1 MFSAMSRTMKAL
13 LGVWIAVLL
22 GAAGW
27 IAWDAWQ
34 GKQPGI
40 GGPFA
45 LTDQNGKTV
54 TADNLKGKPTL
65 IYFGYTFCPDVCP
78 TSLLLMENGDRQ
90 LGGDAAKKVNL
101 VFITVD
107 PERDTQEVIKGYVPN
122 FGSTFIGLTGTPAQV
137 EQVTRAYRCYS
148 QKVPGKDGAPYLMD
162 HSSIVYCST
171 ATAGSSPTSL
181 TRQRPKPSP
190 RPWGRLLKSLILLN
204 LCGCGIPVTCL
215 AAKGTIAPQ
224 CFITLTNSSATSP
237 SP

>member
-1 MFSAMSRTMKAL
+1 MRHQLPLCDAPSGLSSASRRTMFLAMSRTMKAL

-54 TADNLKGKPTL
+54 TADSLKGKPTL

-78 TSLLLMENGDRQ
+78 TSLLLMETAIDK
-90 LGGDAAKKVNL
+90 LGSDAAKKVNL

-122 FGSTFIGLTGTPAQV
+122 FGPTFIGLTGTPAQV
-137 EQVTRAYRCYS
+137 EQVTRAYRVYS

-162 HSSIVYCST
+162 HSSIVYLLDRNGRFVT
-171 ATAGSSPTSL
+171 HFTHEAKAETIATAV
-181 TRQRPKPSP
+181 
-190 RPWGRLLKSLILLN
+190 GRLL
-204 LCGCGIPVTCL
+204 
-215 AAKGTIAPQ
+215 
-224 CFITLTNSSATSP
+224 
-237 SP
+237 